1 MKSAVWM
8 VAMGLA
14 LTSCG
19 AFAQTPA
26 EQPAPAAAAA
36 QPAEIPADQ
45 QATKEQLQKL
55 FEVMR
60 IRQQMQSLTQMMPT
74 LVERQMRQQM
84 QAMAAKETDGKGPT
98 PEQQEAMAQVMKN
111 YMEKAMNIYPVEQML
126 DDMSAVY
133 QRHVSRADVDAFI
146 AFYSSPAGQH
156 LLDAQPAIMREFM
169 PMVMQNVQER
179 SKAMREEMVQAM
191 EAIFKTQSTPAD
203 AAPAPP
209 APAK

>member
-1 MKSAVWM
+1 MKRAIWMAAV
-8 VAMGLA
+8 GLA

-19 AFAQTPA
+19 AFAQAPA
-26 EQPAPAAAAA
+26 EQPAPVAETA

-45 QATKEQLQKL
+45 QATREQLQKL

-203 AAPAPP
+203 AAPAKP